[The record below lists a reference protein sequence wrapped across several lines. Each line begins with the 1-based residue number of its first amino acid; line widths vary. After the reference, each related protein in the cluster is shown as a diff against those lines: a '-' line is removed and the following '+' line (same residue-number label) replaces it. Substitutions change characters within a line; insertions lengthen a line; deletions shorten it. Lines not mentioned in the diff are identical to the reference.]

1 MRLPLRFIS
10 ECSSERIIK
19 TGVDFPM
26 LRYCKKKANGT
37 FYGPRT
43 VYIASRRVHVTDTH
57 VTDTHRST
65 TRLSSLFPAVS
76 KQSVVISVYGAYI
89 TPDFQLITVL

>member
-19 TGVDFPM
+19 TGV
-26 LRYCKKKANGT
+26 RYCKKANGT

-76 KQSVVISVYGAYI
+76 KQ
-89 TPDFQLITVL
+89 

>member
-26 LRYCKKKANGT
+26 LRYCKKANGT

-43 VYIASRRVHVTDTH
+43 VYIASRRVH

-76 KQSVVISVYGAYI
+76 KQSVVISVYGACI